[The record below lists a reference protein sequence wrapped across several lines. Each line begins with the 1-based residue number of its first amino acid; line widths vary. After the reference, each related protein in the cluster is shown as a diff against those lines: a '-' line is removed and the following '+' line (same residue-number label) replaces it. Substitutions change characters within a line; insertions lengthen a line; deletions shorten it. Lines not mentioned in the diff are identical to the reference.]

1 MAKNKS
7 KKPQGH
13 PARVARDDTNIEI
26 EKLSMRL
33 VKLVPTVIRDPR
45 FDPEDMVIAKASSVG
60 ILHLYSVLDGKPS
73 PFELYKQQMAHAR
86 KTLKEIQELHKAVP
100 HWTKPDRPKGVPA
113 YICGHCAGALGEV
126 VEYPCET
133 RKLADSVAGVD

>member
-1 MAKNKS
+1 MMAKNKA

-26 EKLSMRL
+26 EKMSMRL

-45 FDPEDMVIAKASSVG
+45 FDPEDVVIAKASSVG
-60 ILHLYSVLDGKPS
+60 ILHLYSVLEGKPS

-86 KTLKEIQELHKAVP
+86 KVLKEIQEIHKPVP
-100 HWTKPDRPKGVPA
+100 PSTMRPWVSCDG
-113 YICGHCAGALGEV
+113 CAPGTH
-126 VEYPCET
+126 YPCDT
-133 RKLADSVAGVD
+133 RKLADSVAGVDS